1 MRIQNSKFNFR
12 PEFRSRRIQN
22 FSERERGS
30 ALVMTLII
38 LSMGLVIS
46 LSLSVIFLNQL
57 MLSKQI
63 ELSAKAF
70 AAADSGIEEALYQDR
85 VAYILGDNIDFTG
98 VMIDPLK
105 TNANKIYCFDGDGS
119 VLDFNNSSLCAGEAY
134 QYHFLRTTSTVIT
147 ATGKYKGVRRI
158 LQVFY

>member
-98 VMIDPLK
+98 VMIDPLQ
-105 TNANKIYCFDGDGS
+105 TNANKIYCLDGS
-119 VLDFNNSSLCAGEAY
+119 GSILNDFSLCAGEAY

-147 ATGKYKGVRRI
+147 ATGKYKGVKRI